1 MTETDQEICM
11 FFVDDSNIW
20 IEAQKF
26 AASGNSHMPKLTD
39 GDRDPR
45 LRINIG
51 KLVKTLLGGRFQG
64 TSYLYGSRPPPNDAV
79 WNTFKKYNFRTSI
92 HDRARGKEKQ
102 VDTAMATDISRTSTR
117 LSTMADFSSDIKE
130 ENKRTVFIAITGDQD
145 MVPPIKQALD
155 DGFRVEL
162 WAWKSG
168 ISSEYRKL
176 ANDMALLS
184 LNYLEHVFKEI
195 SFTSYRSTRRS
206 GKVTPSCTLVLYEF
220 TGPESTDPLDAEA
233 IVCNE
238 LDEWGRLSF
247 ITPSNVT
254 NEFYVEFPGVK
265 NINDMDDL
273 IAKAED
279 QFEGLWKV
287 MSWPRY
293 ANRFNE
299 GPPAMVET
307 SNMFAPLE
315 GDEDQK
321 SVDIMAKEESQ
332 RTQHSANASSAT
344 ANVRDPS
351 NPWKLP
357 AGGEQSENAE
367 ASSLNDP
374 SNSNTDKWETVT
386 RTNLRSGHHAK
397 QPCPYGIRCG
407 KRGDCGHLH
416 TKEERD
422 LFQALPEQNFKKWR
436 TSKCRHGD
444 RCYLGKRCAYYH
456 TPAEAWCTLC
466 HVEGHGREDF
476 ASGSKSQTKPRWSE
490 DERVPQMGLGGR
502 LGWCCFPTS
511 C

>member
-1 MTETDQEICM
+1 MTEEAQEICM

-39 GDRDPR
+39 RDHDPR

-79 WNTFKKYNFRTSI
+79 WNTFEKYNFRTKI
-92 HDRARGKEKQ
+92 YDRARGKEKQ
-102 VDTAMATDISRTSTR
+102 VDTAMTADMSRTSTK
-117 LSTMADFSSDIKE
+117 LSTMADFRSDIKE

-145 MVPPIKQALD
+145 MVPPIRQALD

-176 ANDMALLS
+176 ANDTAQLS
-184 LNYLEHVFKEI
+184 INYLENVFKEI

-206 GKVTPSCTLVLYEF
+206 GKVDPSCTLVLYEF
-220 TGPESTDPLDAEA
+220 TGPESTNLNTEA

-238 LDEWGRLSF
+238 LDGWGRLSF

-254 NEFYVEFPGVK
+254 NEFYVEFPRVK
-265 NINDMDDL
+265 NINDMDGL
-273 IAKAED
+273 IAKAET

-307 SNMFAPLE
+307 SNMFALLE
-315 GDEDQK
+315 GGKDQN
-321 SVDIMAKEESQ
+321 SVEIKAKEESQ
-332 RTQHSANASSAT
+332 SIQHSTNMSSAT
-344 ANVRDPS
+344 GSTNIRDPS

-357 AGGEQSENAE
+357 ARSEQSKNAE
-367 ASSLNDP
+367 ASSLDDS
-374 SNSNTDKWETVT
+374 SNSNTVEWKT
-386 RTNLRSGHHAK
+386 
-397 QPCPYGIRCG
+397 PCPYGIRCG
-407 KRGDCGHLH
+407 KRGDCGGLH

-422 LFQALPEQNFKKWR
+422 LFQTLPEQNFKKWR
-436 TSKCRHGD
+436 TSKCRYGD
-444 RCYLGKRCAYYH
+444 RCYLGKKCAYYH
-456 TPAEAWCTLC
+456 TSAEAWCTQC
-466 HVEGHGREDF
+466 HVEGHGREDCKF
-476 ASGSKSQTKPRWSE
+476 
-490 DERVPQMGLGGR
+490 
-502 LGWCCFPTS
+502 
-511 C
+511 

>member
-1 MTETDQEICM
+1 MTPMMTEKDQEICM

-39 GDRDPR
+39 HDRDPR

-79 WNTFKKYNFRTSI
+79 WNTFEKYNFRTKI
-92 HDRARGKEKQ
+92 YDRARGKEKQ
-102 VDTAMATDISRTSTR
+102 VDTAMTADMVAESAE
-117 LSTMADFSSDIKE
+117 LSIGAKSAPEIKE
-130 ENKRTVFIAITGDQD
+130 KNKRTIFIAITGDQD
-145 MVPPIKQALD
+145 MVPPIRRVLGY
-155 DGFRVEL
+155 GFRVEL

-184 LNYLEHVFKEI
+184 INYLEHVFKEI

-206 GKVTPSCTLVLYEF
+206 GKVDPSCTLVLYEF
-220 TGPESTDPLDAEA
+220 TSPESTDPVDPEA
-233 IVCNE
+233 VVCNE
-238 LDEWGRLSF
+238 LGGWGRLSF
-247 ITPSNVT
+247 IIPSNVT

-265 NINDMDDL
+265 NINDMDSL
-273 IAKAED
+273 IAKAET

-315 GDEDQK
+315 GDGDQK

-332 RTQHSANASSAT
+332 RTQYSANASSAT

-351 NPWKLP
+351 NPWKL
-357 AGGEQSENAE
+357 A
-367 ASSLNDP
+367 
-374 SNSNTDKWETVT
+374 
-386 RTNLRSGHHAK
+386 R
-397 QPCPYGIRCG
+397 
-407 KRGDCGHLH
+407 RG
-416 TKEERD
+416 
-422 LFQALPEQNFKKWR
+422 
-436 TSKCRHGD
+436 
-444 RCYLGKRCAYYH
+444 
-456 TPAEAWCTLC
+456 
-466 HVEGHGREDF
+466 
-476 ASGSKSQTKPRWSE
+476 
-490 DERVPQMGLGGR
+490 
-502 LGWCCFPTS
+502 
-511 C
+511 

>member
-1 MTETDQEICM
+1 MTADMVAESAELSIGAKSAPEI
-11 FFVDDSNIW
+11 
-20 IEAQKF
+20 
-26 AASGNSHMPKLTD
+26 
-39 GDRDPR
+39 
-45 LRINIG
+45 
-51 KLVKTLLGGRFQG
+51 
-64 TSYLYGSRPPPNDAV
+64 
-79 WNTFKKYNFRTSI
+79 
-92 HDRARGKEKQ
+92 KEK
-102 VDTAMATDISRTSTR
+102 
-117 LSTMADFSSDIKE
+117 
-130 ENKRTVFIAITGDQD
+130 NKRTIFIAITGDQD
-145 MVPPIKQALD
+145 MVPPIRRVLGY
-155 DGFRVEL
+155 GFRVEL

-184 LNYLEHVFKEI
+184 INYLEHVFKEI

-206 GKVTPSCTLVLYEF
+206 GKVDPSCTLVLYEF
-220 TGPESTDPLDAEA
+220 TSPESTDPVDPEA

-238 LDEWGRLSF
+238 LDGWGCLSF

-265 NINDMDDL
+265 NINDMDGL
-273 IAKAED
+273 IAKPET
-279 QFEGLWKV
+279 QYEGLWKV
-287 MSWPRY
+287 MPWPRY

-315 GDEDQK
+315 GDGDQK

-332 RTQHSANASSAT
+332 RTQYSANASSAT

-357 AGGEQSENAE
+357 AGGERSENAE
-367 ASSLNDP
+367 ASRLNDP
-374 SNSNTDKWETVT
+374 SNSNSNTDKWETVT
-386 RTNLRSGHHAK
+386 RTNLKSGHHAK
-397 QPCPYGIRCG
+397 QPCPYGLRCG

-416 TKEERD
+416 TKEERN

-466 HVEGHGREDF
+466 HVEVHSREDC
-476 ASGSKSQTKPRWSE
+476 KY
-490 DERVPQMGLGGR
+490 
-502 LGWCCFPTS
+502 
-511 C
+511 